1 MTCRRYSRT
10 QVLTRESLGQTEA
23 KGRYGA
29 EGDSG
34 AGIDPGSRV
43 TGIGVVE
50 AQGQTLKHI
59 HSESVRLGSGPLATR
74 LVAIYE
80 RIQEIVQVH
89 EPQVGAIESNFS
101 HPIPIC
107 FGAGAKPRQVLTAL
121 AQKDLETSEYSA
133 LEIKRA
139 ETGTGRASKEQVQHM
154 VRILLG
160 LNRRPPQ
167 DAADALACAICH
179 LHMSQGQRE
188 GLPLASVKSRPRSRA
203 RR

>member
-1 MTCRRYSRT
+1 MAQKAIR
-10 QVLTRESLGQTEA
+10 A
-23 KGRYGA
+23 I
-29 EGDSG
+29 
-34 AGIDPGSRV
+34 GIDPGSRV

-89 EPQVGAIESNFS
+89 EPQVGAIEKVFLASNPQS
-101 HPIPIC
+101 
-107 FGAGAKPRQVLTAL
+107 ALVLGQARGSALLAL
-121 AQKDLETSEYSA
+121 AQQDLETSEYSA

-139 ETGTGRASKEQVQHM
+139 VTGTGRASKEQVQHM

>member
-1 MTCRRYSRT
+1 MAHKAIR
-10 QVLTRESLGQTEA
+10 A
-23 KGRYGA
+23 I
-29 EGDSG
+29 
-34 AGIDPGSRV
+34 GIDPGSRV

-50 AQGQTLKHI
+50 TQGQTLKHI

-89 EPQVGAIESNFS
+89 KPQVGAIEKVFLASNPQS
-101 HPIPIC
+101 
-107 FGAGAKPRQVLTAL
+107 ALVLGQARGSALLAL

-139 ETGTGRASKEQVQHM
+139 VTGTGRASKEQVQHM

-188 GLPLASVKSRPRSRA
+188 GLLLASVKSRPRSRA

>member
-1 MTCRRYSRT
+1 MAHKAIR
-10 QVLTRESLGQTEA
+10 A
-23 KGRYGA
+23 I
-29 EGDSG
+29 
-34 AGIDPGSRV
+34 GIDPGSRV

-50 AQGQTLKHI
+50 TQGQTLKHI

-89 EPQVGAIESNFS
+89 KPQVGAIEKVFLASNPQS
-101 HPIPIC
+101 
-107 FGAGAKPRQVLTAL
+107 ALVLGQARGSALLAL

-139 ETGTGRASKEQVQHM
+139 VTGTGRASKEQVQHM
-154 VRILLG
+154 VRVLLG
-160 LNRRPPQ
+160 LTRRPPQ

-179 LHMSQGQRE
+179 LHVSQGQRE
-188 GLPLASVKSRPRSRA
+188 GLPRASVKSRPRSRA